1 MERAER
7 ERDTKR
13 KRKER
18 ERDDDDEIPTSKTKD
33 GGGETNPNPHKAKS
47 CKGCL
52 YYSSALKSHS
62 SNPLCIGITRS
73 LPQVPCNI
81 VGKSEME
88 ANEKDKD
95 FAYFKY
101 GCVGYSVYSDRKG
114 QRDVRDKKS
123 ELPACIG
130 IEHWLIRADQKKQGL
145 DTVYNSRLPQPRTQ
159 KPTQSVGDEFLERFS
174 RNAGVVANGVAK
186 NLRKVGNQL
195 KSTIDEVSYP
205 YHRRPK

>member
-73 LPQVPCNI
+73 LPQGQFYFLYV
-81 VGKSEME
+81 
-88 ANEKDKD
+88 KDSALIQQRLWVSFVIKD
-95 FAYFKY
+95 
-101 GCVGYSVYSDRKG
+101 YSFDLNGFSI
-114 QRDVRDKKS
+114 
-123 ELPACIG
+123 L
-130 IEHWLIRADQKKQGL
+130 L
-145 DTVYNSRLPQPRTQ
+145 DS
-159 KPTQSVGDEFLERFS
+159 
-174 RNAGVVANGVAK
+174 
-186 NLRKVGNQL
+186 
-195 KSTIDEVSYP
+195 
-205 YHRRPK
+205 

>member
-81 VGKSEME
+81 VGKSELE

-101 GCVGYSVYSDRKG
+101 GCVGYSVCSDRKG

-130 IEHWLIRADQKKQGL
+130 IEIIVDCH
-145 DTVYNSRLPQPRTQ
+145 
-159 KPTQSVGDEFLERFS
+159 
-174 RNAGVVANGVAK
+174 
-186 NLRKVGNQL
+186 NLGRKSQH
-195 KSTIDEVSYP
+195 SP
-205 YHRRPK
+205 